1 MNLREITTGSAWT
14 VLWRNDVWY
23 ATNGEIY
30 DYVNAY
36 ENLVF
41 SADGKRI
48 YNPSKMPVWVE
59 IDGTCYKIEDEFVM
73 E

>member
-1 MNLREITTGSAWT
+1 MCGDIHLSLREITTGSVWT
-14 VLWRNDVWY
+14 VFLWRKKVKQDDVWY

-48 YNPSKMPVWVE
+48 YKP
-59 IDGTCYKIEDEFVM
+59 I
-73 E
+73 